1 MYLYNYSKPGLRNI
15 LLKIYD
21 ILLLSDTGP
30 PYSDPSVSMP
40 SAAVLQ
46 SMVVQED
53 PTCDLQ
59 IYEDQAERSEE
70 HTSELQSRETISYAV
85 FCLKKKK
92 KKKNKSQQ
100 YSVIIHMHNYA

>member
-53 PTCDLQ
+53 PTCDQQ
-59 IYEDQAERSEE
+59 IYADRAESVTPNQPPDE
-70 HTSELQSRETISYAV
+70 HAGNLH
-85 FCLKKKK
+85 LK
-92 KKKNKSQQ
+92 
-100 YSVIIHMHNYA
+100 IILAAKT

>member
-53 PTCDLQ
+53 PTCDQQ
-59 IYEDQAERSEE
+59 IYADRAEPETPNQPPHE
-70 HTSELQSRETISYAV
+70 HAGNLD
-85 FCLKKKK
+85 LKIFLAAKTEIMMFV
-92 KKKNKSQQ
+92 
-100 YSVIIHMHNYA
+100 Y